1 MAPNFAKMLLSWVGL
16 FALFAALAMANPV
29 QRGDVALFES
39 SSLNHLRV
47 DKGLIPMGN
56 LSAAAPGMFPFL
68 LPFPKTSHMPM
79 PRPSSE
85 PTGD

>member
-29 QRGDVALFES
+29 QRGDLALFES

-47 DKGLIPMGN
+47 DKGLIPTGTFP
-56 LSAAAPGMFPFL
+56 LRLLVCFRFCFLFPQPPTCPAPAL
-68 LPFPKTSHMPM
+68 V
-79 PRPSSE
+79 
-85 PTGD
+85 